1 MTNLDK
7 WREENPDLILTEAVG
22 MISAVLATPGRPHS
36 GGTEWTW
43 DGYDGKGCTR
53 AAPGTLLPLA
63 DIEKNSAGQIVVGY
77 QACIGEAAIA
87 RLTEWCEENG
97 CRIERR
103 PDGEKQTMSQNQE
116 PNAECMQWELSPEE
130 KKWLEAR
137 KLAASQID
145 PETAEVEWTYVQ
157 ILDPY
162 GLCENIPDELWQVGR
177 GYFARSPGSDIWV
190 SFDDLPD
197 EVSNKLWAKH
207 ESKLAFPAGLPLED
221 LAALHAELSRPD
233 DEA

>member
-43 DGYDGKGCTR
+43 DGYDGKGWTR
-53 AAPGTLLPLA
+53 AASGTLLPLA
-63 DIEKNSAGQIVVGY
+63 DIEKVVGY

-103 PDGEKQTMSQNQE
+103 PDGKKQTMSQNQK
-116 PNAECMQWELSPEE
+116 PNAEGMQWELSPEK
-130 KKWLEAR
+130 KKWLEAC
-137 KLAASQID
+137 KLAALQID
-145 PETAEVEWTYVQ
+145 PETAEVEWNYVD
-157 ILDPY
+157 ISDPY
-162 GLCENIPDELWQVGR
+162 GLYEDIPDEHDLCVGR
-177 GYFARSPGSDIWV
+177 GYFACSPGSDIWV
-190 SFDDLPD
+190 SFYDLPD
-197 EVSNKLWAKH
+197 EVRNKLWEKH
-207 ESKLAFPAGLPLED
+207 KSKLAFPAGLPLEE